1 MIISTDENV
10 FLRVLEILCPFS
22 IFFEF
27 LEIFFDIFCI
37 LWLSIALMECIRETR
52 LCYLIE
58 FLLVDPHFTIDRK
71 LSLVNQGSLTILELS
86 LFLSSCQYKSRGS
99 SFYSKLINYLN
110 CTF

>member
-10 FLRVLEILCPFS
+10 FFRVLEVLCPFS

-37 LWLSIALMECIRETR
+37 LWFSIALMKRIRDTR

-58 FLLVDPHFTIDRK
+58 FLLVDPHFTIGGK
-71 LSLVNQGSLTILELS
+71 SSLVNQGSLTIHELS
-86 LFLSSCQYKSRGS
+86 LFLSSCQYNCLHCS
-99 SFYSKLINYLN
+99 SFYSKIN
-110 CTF
+110 

>member
-10 FLRVLEILCPFS
+10 FFRVLEVLCPFS

-37 LWLSIALMECIRETR
+37 LWFSIALMKRIRDTR

-58 FLLVDPHFTIDRK
+58 FLLVDPHFTIGENDHWLIK
-71 LSLVNQGSLTILELS
+71 GHL
-86 LFLSSCQYKSRGS
+86 LFLSSLR
-99 SFYSKLINYLN
+99 F
-110 CTF
+110 